1 MTTAAYVARYVL
13 PAAFA
18 LLPDRLD
25 SPEARG
31 QVMAIG
37 MHESKFLVRRQYQ
50 GGPAR
55 GFWQFE
61 RDGGVKGVL
70 RHDASHFLA
79 ESVLAVLGYSAL
91 ATPAEIHAALEH
103 NDVLAAAFAR
113 LLLWTD
119 PHPLPLSGDR
129 DAGWALY
136 QSAWRPGKPR
146 VTDWPSDFTEGW
158 NSLDGERKA

>member
-1 MTTAAYVARYVL
+1 MTTATFVARHVL

-18 LLPDRLD
+18 LLPERLD

-37 MHESKFLVRRQYQ
+37 MHESKFLARRQYQ
-50 GGPAR
+50 NGPAR

-70 RHDASHFLA
+70 RHEASHFLA
-79 ESVLAVLGYSAL
+79 EHALAVLGYSAL

-103 NDVLAAAFAR
+103 NDVLAAVFAR

-119 PHPLPLSGDR
+119 PHPLPRPGDSI
-129 DAGWALY
+129 AGWTLY
-136 QSAWRPGKPR
+136 HSAWRPGKPR
-146 VTDWPSDFTEGW
+146 VNDWSSDFTEGW
-158 NSLDGERKA
+158 GYLDGERNA